1 MELEVDIYS
10 YYDYR
15 DFIHDYYENRK
26 LKNKR
31 FSLQAFGLRVGH
43 SKMSVK
49 YVIDKKRHLSLDSLR
64 EYAKVM
70 DLHGCQRDHFEL
82 LFRFSKAKNNE
93 EKNILFSKVLKSKN
107 KKFKSKFLDEN
118 SLDYFSKWYYPV
130 IAELSYVEGFSL
142 DIEVI
147 RKALNF
153 SVSYKEINEALVFL
167 KENNFLKDSGNSDQ
181 MIKVPDELR
190 SFIYKNYV
198 LKTIELSKLAV
209 EKLPPQKRES
219 FNLTVSLSNERYEIA
234 KKMIQSFR
242 HELHQ
247 VLAND
252 EECDRVIQVNL
263 HMFEVANIEKLGM
276 NDETI

>member
-49 YVIDKKRHLSLDSLR
+49 YVIDKKRHLSLESLR

-70 DLHGCQRDHFEL
+70 DLHGCQGDHFEL
-82 LFRFSKAKNNE
+82 LFRFCKAKNNE
-93 EKNILFSKVLKSKN
+93 EKNILFSKVLKSTN

-142 DIEVI
+142 DTEVI

-153 SVSYKEINEALVFL
+153 SVSYKEINEALEFL
-167 KENNFLKDSGNSDQ
+167 KENNFLKDSGSYDQ

-209 EKLPPQKRES
+209 EKLPPEKRES

-252 EECDRVIQVNL
+252 EESDRVIQVNL
-263 HMFEVANIEKLGM
+263 HMFEVANIQKTGRG
-276 NDETI
+276 DETI